1 MSSLPSTGTSS
12 DGVNGS
18 VASTQVGSEAVSGQQ
33 QVASVQYIN
42 LDVKVLFNVKL
53 ENDIWVIL
61 C

>member
-53 ENDIWVIL
+53 ENDI
-61 C
+61 